1 METFLIGLVA
11 LIVMLVILYII
22 GNKLLKEDDIILAT
36 LYGGGLF
43 IITITLGY
51 LAYGIGVMI
60 DIFIHTF
67 L

>member
-11 LIVMLVILYII
+11 LVIILVIFYKI
-22 GNKLLKEDDIILAT
+22 GRLLVETDDVILAISFGTGVFIIIL
-36 LYGGGLF
+36 L
-43 IITITLGY
+43 LGAI
-51 LAYGIGVMI
+51 AYGIGVMI